1 MNGIPQSAARRES
14 EVKGE
19 SVVERLPVNSGTRTR
34 ARHLLTVS
42 AFLLI
47 VWVCWNCKD
56 DISGQGTADII
67 FPDSNISYGR
77 YVQPLFDRGCAFSGC
92 HAADTF
98 DERGYSL
105 DTYQHALSRVG
116 IIVPC
121 FRNEACNPE
130 NSMLIR
136 RVEGLDGLPKM
147 PLYRPALTANQ
158 IKGLKQWIREGA
170 QNN

>member
-1 MNGIPQSAARRES
+1 M
-14 EVKGE
+14 KGE
-19 SVVERLPVNSGTRTR
+19 SVVEHLPVNSGTRTR

-67 FPDSNISYGR
+67 FPD
-77 YVQPLFDRGCAFSGC
+77 QPLFDRGCAFSGC

-158 IKGLKQWIREGA
+158 INGLKQWIREGA